1 MNRVGATFAR
11 LLSFGVR
18 ANEASKLSVVCAKNG
33 TLMRNDINFQI
44 HMSKCP

>member
-18 ANEASKLSVVCAKNG
+18 ANEASTVVCAKHG